1 MIFGNFIVSSFFYH
15 DFNKI
20 SWLTFVST
28 FPVFPFFSLSV
39 AISSFI
45 SLFRYPFPSH
55 PPSNPPSSFSLFY
68 GLISCAYP
76 SQNYL
81 FYNYSVMV
89 IFVFEFFHNTFLY
102 DTSSDY
108 SALFP
113 NRILVLIII
122 LIAGIRN
129 VPYVCISVHTKC
141 CSLKIITSSY
151 EKKE

>member
-15 DFNKI
+15 HFNKI

-28 FPVFPFFSLSV
+28 FPVFPFFSLCRYLSP
-39 AISSFI
+39 SSLSFTI
-45 SLFRYPFPSH
+45 PFPPTH
-55 PPSNPPSSFSLFY
+55 SFSIFY
-68 GLISCAYP
+68 GLISSAYP

>member
-1 MIFGNFIVSSFFYH
+1 MTQVCQQKMIFGNFIVSSFFLPSL
-15 DFNKI
+15 FQNKLVSLCINI
-20 SWLTFVST
+20 SRIPLFL
-28 FPVFPFFSLSV
+28 SLSL
-39 AISSFI
+39 SLSFI
-45 SLFRYPFPSH
+45 SLFHYPFPSH

-122 LIAGIRN
+122 LIAGIR
-129 VPYVCISVHTKC
+129 
-141 CSLKIITSSY
+141 
-151 EKKE
+151 